1 VVLKR
6 RNIMVSAFFLLNEK
20 IVPGTIFSFFE
31 KKVPGTF
38 IFLSQFVGTENIGS
52 FFEENQVFY

>member
-1 VVLKR
+1 MALKR

-31 KKVPGTF
+31 KKSARHLYF
-38 IFLSQFVGTENIGS
+38 S
-52 FFEENQVFY
+52 FTICWDRKYRVFF